1 MSSTMSFLKE
11 IKIEFKQLKK
21 KARLKGD
28 NLQAKCFT
36 CERITSLD
44 KNCTRE
50 KLSDC
55 ERGVK

>member
-1 MSSTMSFLKE
+1 MSFLKE